1 MVDICVYV
9 ERILLFKYLTV
20 NSVGTLDLVVDHG
33 LSTGLDAG
41 DVISHWV
48 QAGMKPVLV
57 YTVQHAF
64 YKDNIKKSNCDHKE
78 NLKS

>member
-1 MVDICVYV
+1 MAIKRRDDRVRLNTIS
-9 ERILLFKYLTV
+9 RIKRIYGTQE
-20 NSVGTLDLVVDHG
+20 GTLVDLAYESW
-33 LSTGLDAG
+33 L
-41 DVISHWV
+41 SHWV